1 MRSNPCVRYAVR
13 MKEGNDSVIR
23 KKTGRSI
30 LKNLYS
36 RGIHEAKKVEFFRHT
51 GWDSA
56 CQRSGR
62 TVGGD
67 FFRFSSCGYFVLV
80 VTYANEAHR
89 NLCSHKHIVKRLSGY
104 LVYSANRAYLG
115 YRHLSFRPSEAQ
127 CRNLIFSGRCQS
139 RGDIRSSPAGK
150 PE

>member
-67 FFRFSSCGYFVLV
+67 FFRFSLYAYFVLA
-80 VTYANEAHR
+80 VTFDPYRKRANAGFGVSALGCACTAGDVHR
-89 NLCSHKHIVKRLSGY
+89 LLQHI
-104 LVYSANRAYLG
+104 A
-115 YRHLSFRPSEAQ
+115 E
-127 CRNLIFSGRCQS
+127 LIFT
-139 RGDIRSSPAGK
+139 DIADQFTLQRHADFATLLGNDDH
-150 PE
+150 ERV